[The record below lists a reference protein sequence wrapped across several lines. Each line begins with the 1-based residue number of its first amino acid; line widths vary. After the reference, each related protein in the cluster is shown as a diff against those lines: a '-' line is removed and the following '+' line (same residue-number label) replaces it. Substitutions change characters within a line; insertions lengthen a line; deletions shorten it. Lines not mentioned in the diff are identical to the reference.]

1 MIKVIV
7 ALISFLLTYLG
18 FITVSPQTII
28 TKIILIVGLL
38 IASILVQV
46 LLFFIS
52 AFVLSLFVSSK
63 KEYNHYNNFYR
74 KVFYGYTKMI
84 LSLFGV
90 KIKTEGLEK
99 LPKDEPFVLYFNHKS
114 NLDTFVIDV
123 KLKNYPIVFVGK
135 KSLFKIPFFGKII
148 TKLGYISLDR
158 SNIRSEL
165 VSIQKGINY
174 INEKECSVGIAP
186 EGTRNF
192 EGKVLLDFKP
202 GCFHLVTKTKAPL
215 VIVVLTG
222 TEKVKKNLLFKRHI
236 VNMKVVDVIESKDY
250 ENLKTNEISE
260 IVKNK
265 MYNELTNN
273 QNNQLDAA

>member
-18 FITVSPQTII
+18 FITVSSQTII

-90 KIKTEGLEK
+90 KIKTEGLE
-99 LPKDEPFVLYFNHKS
+99 
-114 NLDTFVIDV
+114 
-123 KLKNYPIVFVGK
+123 NYQRM
-135 KSLFKIPFFGKII
+135 SHLFY
-148 TKLGYISLDR
+148 TLT
-158 SNIRSEL
+158 
-165 VSIQKGINY
+165 INQ
-174 INEKECSVGIAP
+174 I
-186 EGTRNF
+186 
-192 EGKVLLDFKP
+192 
-202 GCFHLVTKTKAPL
+202 
-215 VIVVLTG
+215 
-222 TEKVKKNLLFKRHI
+222 
-236 VNMKVVDVIESKDY
+236 
-250 ENLKTNEISE
+250 
-260 IVKNK
+260 
-265 MYNELTNN
+265 
-273 QNNQLDAA
+273 